1 MSGATDPPRAF
12 RLVVSPAGP
21 RFLGLSVPERNR
33 RVARRIG
40 ASDDPSNPR
49 LATLTVP
56 DGMAITPA
64 VAAGIPESRCHARL
78 HWQAGR
84 PPLEW
89 HDPCATSP
97 GVVDIQL
104 PDGSVLDV
112 STLRARHRSSWTLLQ
127 ASGKPRDGWL
137 SRNVHRKV
145 SRIFSYLFLLLG
157 LSAHAATLFAF
168 ALGVAGAWFIGQ
180 TTHQTMM
187 LGALLYWAAS
197 VADGIDGEM
206 ARLTLSESA
215 FGEQLDTSVDLCTHM
230 LALAGAGV
238 GWWRQGFGA
247 GGVVLALVVALGTP
261 TVLLWGMTMVRRAHN
276 SPQFVVV
283 LKHMEVAIVRAA
295 QDTGSAVLRLAASVF
310 VLFRRES
317 IAALAFAASLATGLR
332 VVYPAL
338 VASGLAIVVV
348 TLLMYR
354 AAIDRA
360 LRVGVRP

>member
-1 MSGATDPPRAF
+1 MGAVDA
-12 RLVVSPAGP
+12 
-21 RFLGLSVPERNR
+21 
-33 RVARRIG
+33 
-40 ASDDPSNPR
+40 PSNTS

-56 DGMAITPA
+56 DGIAITPA
-64 VAAGIPESRCHARL
+64 VATSLPAGLRHARL
-78 HWQAGR
+78 HWNPVR
-84 PPLEW
+84 PPLVW
-89 HDPCATSP
+89 CDPRVASSDA
-97 GVVDIQL
+97 VDIQL
-104 PDGSVLDV
+104 PGGAVLDV
-112 STLRARHRSSWTLLQ
+112 STVLARQRSSWTLLQ

-137 SRNVHRKV
+137 SRHVHRKI
-145 SRIFSYLFLLLG
+145 SRVFSYLFLLLG

-168 ALGVAGAWFIGQ
+168 GLGLVGAWFIAQ
-180 TTHQTMM
+180 TTQQTMM

-215 FGEQLDTSVDLCTHM
+215 FGEQLDTAVDLCTHT

-247 GGVVLALVVALGTP
+247 GGALLALVVVLGTP
-261 TVLLWGMTMVRRAHN
+261 TVVLWGMAMVRRAHD

-283 LKHMEVAIVRAA
+283 LKHIEVAIVRAA

-317 IAALAFAASLATGLR
+317 IAALAFVASLATGLR

-348 TLLMYR
+348 TLLAYR

-360 LRVGVRP
+360 LRVGVRS